1 MGRSV
6 GWLPGFAGAAGALL
20 VAFVLAGCATFPQID
35 TVTEIAK
42 PGSVRVAGSRG
53 PLSRSEAAAVLK
65 KLQGRG
71 EPPDIL
77 ARHIA
82 LEEAVVGRPLVT
94 GNHVR
99 LLEDGPATYEAMT
112 AAIRSAR
119 DHINLETY
127 IFDDDEV
134 GHRFAELL
142 MAKQAEG
149 VQVNLIY
156 DSVGALRTP
165 KEFFQRL
172 RASGI
177 RVLEFNP
184 VNPLTA
190 RRSWQINQRHHR
202 KLLVADGRI
211 AFVGGINISDVYSG
225 GSSAGRVR
233 EEDGKSVNWRD
244 THASI
249 EGPAVSEFQK
259 LFLDIWRK
267 GAGEALPDGNYFPPL
282 KPVGQDVV
290 RAVASEADDPV
301 SPIYATFVSAV
312 ESAEQHIHIT
322 VAYFVPDPQ
331 SLKAL
336 TDAAR
341 RGVEVRIILPSHTD
355 FWAVLHAGR
364 SHYTEL
370 LEAGVRIY
378 ERRGALLH
386 SKTVLIDGVWSS
398 VGSTNWDPRSF
409 LHNNELNAVVVG
421 RRFARQ
427 MQAMFDKD
435 LGNSDAIELEQWRS
449 RPVLDRIK
457 ESFARM
463 WEYWL

>member
-1 MGRSV
+1 LTPLARKLV
-6 GWLPGFAGAAGALL
+6 RHAGALAGAL
-20 VAFVLAGCATFPQID
+20 GWAAMIGGCATFPRMD
-35 TVTEIAK
+35 AAAEIVRPDA
-42 PGSVRVAGSRG
+42 VRVSGARG
-53 PLSRSEAAAVLK
+53 PLSRREAETILK
-65 KLQGRG
+65 RLRGGG

-77 ARHIA
+77 ASHIA

-94 GNHVR
+94 GNRVR
-99 LLEDGPATYEAMT
+99 LLEDGPATYKAMT
-112 AAIRSAR
+112 AAIRAAR

-127 IFDDDEV
+127 IFDDDEI
-134 GHRFAELL
+134 GQKFADLL

-149 VQVNLIY
+149 VQVNLVY
-156 DSVGALRTP
+156 DSVGALHTP

-172 RASGI
+172 KDAGI
-177 RVLEFNP
+177 RVVEFNP

-190 RRSWQINQRHHR
+190 KRGWRINRRHHR

-225 GSSAGRVR
+225 SSSAAHVKG
-233 EEDGKSVNWRD
+233 DGKSTNWRD

-249 EGPAVSEFQK
+249 EGPAVREFQR
-259 LFLDIWRK
+259 LFLDIWKK
-267 GAGEALPDGNYFPPL
+267 GAGEPLPPGDYFPAV
-282 KPVGQDVV
+282 KPVGDDLV

-312 ESAEQHIHIT
+312 ESAEQHIYIT

-336 TDAAR
+336 KDAAR
-341 RGVEVRIILPSHTD
+341 RGVDVRVILPSHTD
-355 FWAVLHAGR
+355 FWPVLHAGR
-364 SHYTEL
+364 SHYTDL

-386 SKTVLIDGVWSS
+386 SKTVVVDGVWSS

-409 LHNNELNAVVVG
+409 LHNNELNAVVLG

-427 MQAMFDKD
+427 MQAMFEKD
-435 LGNSDAIELEQWRS
+435 LGNSDPVVLADWRR
-449 RPVLDRIK
+449 RPLLDRVK

>member
-1 MGRSV
+1 MGLWRS
-6 GWLPGFAGAAGALL
+6 GAACGAVLL
-20 VAFVLAGCATFPQID
+20 ALTVSGCATFPRID
-35 TVTEIAK
+35 AAAEIAR
-42 PGSVRVAGSRG
+42 PGAVQVAGSRG
-53 PLSRSEAAAVLK
+53 PLSRHQAEAVLK

-82 LEEAVVGRPLVT
+82 LEEAVSGRPLVT
-94 GNHVR
+94 GNQVR
-99 LLEDGPATYEAMT
+99 LLEDGPATYQAMT
-112 AAIRSAR
+112 ASIRAAR
-119 DHINLETY
+119 EHINLETY

-134 GHRFAELL
+134 GRKFADLL

-156 DSVGALRTP
+156 DSVGALQTP

-172 RASGI
+172 RDSGI

-190 RRSWQINQRHHR
+190 RRGWKVNRRHHR
-202 KLLVADGRI
+202 KLLVADGRV

-225 GSSAGRVR
+225 GSSAGHVR
-233 EEDGKSVNWRD
+233 EDGKSMNWRD

-249 EGPAVSEFQK
+249 EGPAVSEFQR

-267 GAGEALPDGNYFPPL
+267 GGGEPLPDGNYFPDL
-282 KPVGQDVV
+282 KPAGEDVV
-290 RAVASEADDPV
+290 RAVASEADDPI

-312 ESAEQHIHIT
+312 ESAEQHIYIT

-336 TDAAR
+336 QQAAQ
-341 RGVEVRIILPSHTD
+341 RGVDVRIILPSHTD
-355 FWAVLHAGR
+355 FWVVLHAGR
-364 SHYTEL
+364 SYYTEL
-370 LEAGVRIY
+370 LESGVRLY

-386 SKTVLIDGVWSS
+386 SKTVLVDGVWSS

-409 LHNNELNAVVVG
+409 LHNNELNAVVLG
-421 RRFARQ
+421 RRFALQ
-427 MQAMFDKD
+427 MQSMFDKD
-435 LGNSDAIELEQWRS
+435 LRNSDAVELEQWRR

>member
-1 MGRSV
+1 VRRHARAP
-6 GWLPGFAGAAGALL
+6 LIRGAAIAGALAL
-20 VAFVLAGCATFPQID
+20 AAAIAGCATFPRID
-35 TVTEIAK
+35 AATEIAR
-42 PGSVRVAGSRG
+42 PGDVRVAGSRG
-53 PLSRSEAAAVLK
+53 PLSRREAAAVLK

-99 LLEDGPATYEAMT
+99 LLEDGPATYAAMT
-112 AAIRSAR
+112 AAIRAAR
-119 DHINLETY
+119 DHVNLETY
-127 IFDDDEV
+127 IFDDDEI
-134 GHRFAELL
+134 GQKFADML

-156 DSVGALRTP
+156 DSVGALQTS

-172 RASGI
+172 RDSGI

-190 RRSWQINQRHHR
+190 KRGWRINRRHHR
-202 KLLVADGRI
+202 KLLIADGRV

-225 GSSAGRVR
+225 GSSAGHVRV
-233 EEDGKSVNWRD
+233 DGTSTNWRD

-249 EGPAVSEFQK
+249 EGPVVSEFQR
-259 LFLDIWRK
+259 LFVDIWEK
-267 GAGEALPDGNYFPPL
+267 GGGKALPARNYFPAL
-282 KPVGQDVV
+282 KPAGEDVV

-331 SLKAL
+331 SLRAL
-336 TDAAR
+336 KDAAQ

-364 SHYTEL
+364 SHYTDL
-370 LEAGVRIY
+370 LEAGVRLY

-409 LHNNELNAVVVG
+409 LHNNELNAVVLG
-421 RRFARQ
+421 RRFGQQ
-427 MQAMFDKD
+427 MQAMFEKD
-435 LGNSDAIELEQWRS
+435 LRNSEPVALEQWRR
-449 RPVLDRIK
+449 RPLVDRVK
-457 ESFARM
+457 ESFARL

>member
-1 MGRSV
+1 ME
-6 GWLPGFAGAAGALL
+6 GA
-20 VAFVLAGCATFPQID
+20 
-35 TVTEIAK
+35 
-42 PGSVRVAGSRG
+42 RG
-53 PLSRSEAAAVLK
+53 PLSRQEAAAVLK
-65 KLQGRG
+65 KLQGQG
-71 EPPDIL
+71 KAPDIL

-99 LLEDGPATYEAMT
+99 LLEDGPATYRAMT
-112 AAIRSAR
+112 AAIRAAR

-127 IFDDDEV
+127 IFDGDDV
-134 GHRFAELL
+134 GQKFADLL

-156 DSVGALRTP
+156 DSVGALKTP

-172 RASGI
+172 KDSGI

-190 RRSWQINQRHHR
+190 RRGWQINRRHHR
-202 KLLVADGRI
+202 KLLVVDGRI

-225 GSSAGRVR
+225 GSSAGHVR
-233 EEDGKSVNWRD
+233 ADGKSMNWRD

-249 EGPAVSEFQK
+249 EGPVVAEFQR
-259 LFLDIWRK
+259 LFLEIWRK
-267 GAGEALPDGNYFPPL
+267 GAGEPLPDGDYFPGL
-282 KPVGQDVV
+282 KPAGDDVV
-290 RAVASEADDPV
+290 RAVASEAEDPV

-312 ESAEQHIHIT
+312 ESAEEHIHIT
-322 VAYFVPDPQ
+322 VAYFVPDAQ
-331 SLKAL
+331 SLRAL
-336 TDAAR
+336 KDAAQ
-341 RGVEVRIILPSHTD
+341 RGVQVRIILPSHTD

-409 LHNNELNAVVVG
+409 LHNNELNAVVLG
-421 RRFARQ
+421 RRFAGQ

-435 LGNSDAIELEQWRS
+435 LRNSDAVDLDRWRR